1 MMQEDK
7 WAAVKAEVDSTVG
20 FDTGDTLMT
29 LREL

>member
-7 WAAVKAEVDSTVG
+7 WIGVEAEMDSTVG

-29 LREL
+29 LTEL